1 MVCKKPKTVVK
12 QKSKSRRMSKRRNNL
27 QSTHKKQ
34 MGGSPASDLVM
45 QASAA
50 APLMNDPLLM
60 DDNARCQMGG
70 GPGGDE
76 TETPKL
82 TYTGPPRG
90 GGQASDMVNS
100 LMTNDAQTVGY
111 PEGFNV
117 KGNMNSLNLYAPS
130 GGARKRKSKGKK
142 SRKSHKSKSKSRKSK
157 SRKSHSRK
165 THVMRGGSDW
175 ISSQYSLGPSNN
187 PEAGVGDFSSSQ
199 AGSRSD
205 YMNPPNLGL
214 AGSGH
219 PMGELEG
226 GNVRMT
232 GSPLV

>member
-27 QSTHKKQ
+27 QSDYKKQ

-50 APLMNDPLLM
+50 TPLMNDPLLM

-70 GPGGDE
+70 G
-76 TETPKL
+76 
-82 TYTGPPRG
+82 
-90 GGQASDMVNS
+90 QASDMVNS
-100 LMTNDAQTVGY
+100 LMTNDAQTLDY
-111 PEGFNV
+111 AEKFDV
-117 KGNMNSLNLYAPS
+117 KGDMNSLKLYAPS
-130 GGARKRKSKGKK
+130 GGARKHKKRKGKK
-142 SRKSHKSKSKSRKSK
+142 SRKNHNSKSRKSK
-157 SRKSHSRK
+157 SRKSRKSLKSRKSHSSK

-199 AGSRSD
+199 AASRSD
-205 YMNPPNLGL
+205 YRNPPTLGL
-214 AGSGH
+214 AGSGYA
-219 PMGELEG
+219 MSALEG

-232 GSPLV
+232 GAPLV

>member
-12 QKSKSRRMSKRRNNL
+12 QKSKSRRMSKRRGNFKNVP
-27 QSTHKKQ
+27 KQ

-60 DDNARCQMGG
+60 DDSSRCQMGG

-76 TETPKL
+76 TDTPKL

-142 SRKSHKSKSKSRKSK
+142 SRKSKSKSKNRK
-157 SRKSHSRK
+157 SRKSHTRHSRK